1 MLFLLGHLRVERMES
16 GRFHIGAELVV
27 QWLQLYANEN
37 GDKLPDQEKIL
48 LPSSMTRYMVYE
60 RYREEYST
68 SV

>member
-1 MLFLLGHLRVERMES
+1 MES
-16 GRFHIGAELVV
+16 GRFHIGTELAV
-27 QWLQLYANEN
+27 QWLRLYANEN

-48 LPSSMTRYMVYE
+48 LPSSMTRCMVYE